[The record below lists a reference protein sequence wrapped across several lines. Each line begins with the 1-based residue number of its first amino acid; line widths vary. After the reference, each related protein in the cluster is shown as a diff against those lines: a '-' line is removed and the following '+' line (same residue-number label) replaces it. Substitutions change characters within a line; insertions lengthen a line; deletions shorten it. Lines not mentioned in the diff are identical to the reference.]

1 MAYENDA
8 ASYIELSLHECGREE
23 CLPDKTF
30 HFTPKEYHLFHYV
43 LRGKG
48 IFSYKGYTYKLK
60 RGDVFYIP
68 PREVPT
74 YHPDPSD
81 PWTYEWIGI
90 GGSRAAE
97 LIEKAHISASKP
109 VFHDET
115 LVYKTHFD
123 AIANEYLSKGKL
135 NLYCLGQV
143 YSLFGRLFGNELTSA
158 DPTVQKTAHLL
169 AAKEYIHNNYQFDI
183 SVDDIAKNV
192 GITANYLSSLFNA
205 FEGMSTK
212 FYLTKVRME
221 VAATILRSGAY
232 LIKDAG
238 AMVGYKNQLHFSSEF
253 RKYYGMCPSE
263 FAKKEKKQ

>member
-143 YSLFGRLFGNELTSA
+143 YSRHVYRLEA
-158 DPTVQKTAHLL
+158 ECAVAHLAVEMGVHIVYRAAAFAL
-169 AAKEYIHNNYQFDI
+169 ADFIFHHPAPVFDCMDEVVLGKERQHAEY
-183 SVDDIAKNV
+183 A
-192 GITANYLSSLFNA
+192 
-205 FEGMSTK
+205 
-212 FYLTKVRME
+212 
-221 VAATILRSGAY
+221 
-232 LIKDAG
+232 
-238 AMVGYKNQLHFSSEF
+238 
-253 RKYYGMCPSE
+253 
-263 FAKKEKKQ
+263 

>member
-60 RGDVFYIP
+60 RGDIFYIP

-135 NLYCLGQV
+135 NLYSLGQV
-143 YSLFGRLFGNELTSA
+143 YSRHVYRLEA
-158 DPTVQKTAHLL
+158 ECAVAHLAVEVYVHVVERAFVP
-169 AAKEYIHNNYQFDI
+169 AAANLVFHNAASI
-183 SVDDIAKNV
+183 
-192 GITANYLSSLFNA
+192 
-205 FEGMSTK
+205 
-212 FYLTKVRME
+212 FYLVGHMVFYEYVEHAEYARLVHRFHDVFE
-221 VAATILRSGAY
+221 FGQRYGVVGGEHGAQY
-232 LIKDAG
+232 
-238 AMVGYKNQLHFSSEF
+238 
-253 RKYYGMCPSE
+253 
-263 FAKKEKKQ
+263 